1 MGQTGRRRGVG
12 GGNGCWNS
20 ENLSKTVKKLPLAS
34 LSNKHA
40 LAHRVSIVIT
50 ACTDRVRG
58 SVVCKS
64 VLLGE
69 RVGLFLLRKQG
80 FREIRHCAID
90 LYAQCVSWNLQACAQ
105 LPPPP
110 GIW

>member
-1 MGQTGRRRGVG
+1 
-12 GGNGCWNS
+12 
-20 ENLSKTVKKLPLAS
+20 
-34 LSNKHA
+34 
-40 LAHRVSIVIT
+40 
-50 ACTDRVRG
+50 
-58 SVVCKS
+58 